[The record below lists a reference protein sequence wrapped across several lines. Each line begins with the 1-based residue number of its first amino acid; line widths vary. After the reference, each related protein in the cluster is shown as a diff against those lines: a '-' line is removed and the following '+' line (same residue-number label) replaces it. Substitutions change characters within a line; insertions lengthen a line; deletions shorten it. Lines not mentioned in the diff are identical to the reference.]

1 MARRKAGHQAR
12 FVPSKYIV
20 LAPEPAWNWR
30 ASDRLSQRLVDYD
43 DDDTELR
50 SEQRMQADHLHERHS
65 SGANARASNR
75 QLPSLTPLR
84 GIAALWV
91 VLYHY
96 CGTRQYFPNL
106 DITPHSYFISKGY
119 LGVDMFFMLSG
130 FVMAHV
136 YCRAFSEGVGQH
148 YRGFMV
154 ARIARL
160 YPLHIFVLSLFVATA
175 VISQLA
181 IGVGSGT
188 FAGIPLTGP
197 ESLSALVANVF
208 MVHGLA
214 AGQLS
219 WNYPSWSIS
228 VEFIAYLGFPF
239 ALPFIAR
246 ASGSTRLILG
256 ALLFAALASLAALTK
271 GDLDQWDGPITLLR
285 CMPEFLLG
293 TLLYF
298 TFRDHEQRSWLGSDL
313 AVLTVLTATLV
324 CLHFGAPDLLIVALF
339 AAIVLLAVANTGSFA
354 RFANIAPLVR
364 LGEISYSLYLIQ
376 GFVQYAAAK
385 GFDALGIRHL
395 AALSA
400 GESLALMLPMLV
412 LSILIA
418 GATYSRIEIAWRQH
432 LRDLLGERRKTRP
445 ADALDPRSA

>member
-1 MARRKAGHQAR
+1 
-12 FVPSKYIV
+12 
-20 LAPEPAWNWR
+20 
-30 ASDRLSQRLVDYD
+30 
-43 DDDTELR
+43 
-50 SEQRMQADHLHERHS
+50 
-65 SGANARASNR
+65 
-75 QLPSLTPLR
+75 
-84 GIAALWV
+84 
-91 VLYHY
+91 
-96 CGTRQYFPNL
+96 
-106 DITPHSYFISKGY
+106 
-119 LGVDMFFMLSG
+119 
-130 FVMAHV
+130 
-136 YCRAFSEGVGQH
+136 
-148 YRGFMV
+148 
-154 ARIARL
+154 
-160 YPLHIFVLSLFVATA
+160 LFVATA

>member
-1 MARRKAGHQAR
+1 
-12 FVPSKYIV
+12 
-20 LAPEPAWNWR
+20 
-30 ASDRLSQRLVDYD
+30 
-43 DDDTELR
+43 
-50 SEQRMQADHLHERHS
+50 MQADHLHERHS

-181 IGVGSGT
+181 IGVAGGT

-339 AAIVLLAVANTGSFA
+339 AALVLLAVANTGSFA
-354 RFANIAPLVR
+354 RFANIAPLVW

-432 LRDLLGERRKTRP
+432 LRDLLGEGRKTRP
-445 ADALDPRSA
+445 ADALGPRSA

>member
-1 MARRKAGHQAR
+1 
-12 FVPSKYIV
+12 
-20 LAPEPAWNWR
+20 
-30 ASDRLSQRLVDYD
+30 VDHD
-43 DDDTELR
+43 DDEPEQR
-50 SEQRMQADHLHERHS
+50 SEQGMQADHTHERRS
-65 SGANARASNR
+65 SGDTSFSSNR

-136 YCRAFSEGVGQH
+136 YCRSFSEGVRQH

-160 YPLHIFVLSLFVATA
+160 YPLHVFVLFLFVATA
-175 VISQLA
+175 VLSQLA
-181 IGVGSGT
+181 SGAASGSFT
-188 FAGIPLTGP
+188 GIPLTGP
-197 ESLSALVANVF
+197 ESLTAIVANMF
-208 MVHGLA
+208 MLQGLA

-219 WNYPSWSIS
+219 WNYPAWSIS
-228 VEFIAYLGFPF
+228 VEFIAYLAFPF
-239 ALPFIAR
+239 ALPVIAR
-246 ASGSTRLILG
+246 ASGATRLVLA
-256 ALLFAALASLAALTK
+256 ALLFAALASLAALTR
-271 GDLDQWDGPITLLR
+271 GDFDQWDGPITLLR

-298 TFRDHEQRSWLGSDL
+298 TFRDHAQRPWLYGDL
-313 AVLTVLTATLV
+313 AVLALLSATLA

-339 AAIVLLAVANTGSFA
+339 AALVLVAVGNNGAFA
-354 RFANIAPLVR
+354 RLANIAPLVW

-376 GFVQYAAAK
+376 GFVQYAAGK
-385 GFDALGIRHL
+385 GFLAFGIQHR

-400 GESLALMLPMLV
+400 GESLALMLPMLA
-412 LSILIA
+412 LCILIA
-418 GATYSRIEIAWRQH
+418 GITYSSIEIVWRRH
-432 LRDLLGERRKTRP
+432 LRDLLGEGRKARP
-445 ADALDPRSA
+445 AGSLGPRSA

>member
-1 MARRKAGHQAR
+1 VR
-12 FVPSKYIV
+12 
-20 LAPEPAWNWR
+20 APEPIWNWR
-30 ASDRLSQRLVDYD
+30 PSDRLSLRLVDDD

-50 SEQRMQADHLHERHS
+50 SEQRMQAEHLHERRS
-65 SGANARASNR
+65 SGAAADASNR

-106 DITPHSYFISKGY
+106 DITPHSYFIGKGY

-136 YCRAFSEGVGQH
+136 YCGAFSEGVRRH

-160 YPLHIFVLSLFVATA
+160 YPLHVFVLFLFVATA

-181 IGVGSGT
+181 AGVASGS
-188 FAGIPLTGP
+188 FSGIPLTGP
-197 ESLSALVANVF
+197 ESLSALVANIL
-208 MVHGLA
+208 MVQGLA

-219 WNYPSWSIS
+219 WNFPSWSIS
-228 VEFIAYLGFPF
+228 VEFIAYLAFPF
-239 ALPFIAR
+239 ALPAIAR
-246 ASGSTRLILG
+246 ASGSMRLILA

-271 GDLDQWDGPITLLR
+271 GDFNQWDGPIALLR

-298 TFRDHEQRSWLGSDL
+298 TFRDHAQRSWLGSDL
-313 AVLTVLTATLV
+313 AVLTVLTATLA
-324 CLHFGAPDLLIVALF
+324 CLHFGAPDLLIVTLF
-339 AAIVLLAVANTGSFA
+339 ASLVLFAVANTGAFA
-354 RFANIAPLVR
+354 RFANIAPLVW

-385 GFDALGIRHL
+385 GFDALGIHHL

-400 GESLALMLPMLV
+400 GESIALMLPMLA
-412 LSILIA
+412 LCILIA
-418 GATYSRIEIAWRQH
+418 GATYSSIEIVWRRH
-432 LRDLLGERRKTRP
+432 LRDLLGEARKTRA
-445 ADALDPRSA
+445 ADALGPRSA

>member
-1 MARRKAGHQAR
+1 
-12 FVPSKYIV
+12 
-20 LAPEPAWNWR
+20 L
-30 ASDRLSQRLVDYD
+30 LRLVDHD
-43 DDDTELR
+43 DDDTEPR
-50 SEQRMQADHLHERHS
+50 SEQYMQADNSHAGRS
-65 SGANARASNR
+65 SGNKSFASNR

-96 CGTRQYFPNL
+96 CGTREYFPNL

-136 YCRAFSEGVGQH
+136 YCRSFSEGVRQH

-175 VISQLA
+175 IISQVA
-181 IGVGSGT
+181 IGASTGSLT
-188 FAGIPLTGP
+188 GIPLTGP
-197 ESLSALVANVF
+197 ESLTAIVANVF
-208 MVHGLA
+208 MLQGLA

-228 VEFIAYLGFPF
+228 VEFMAYLAFPF
-239 ALPFIAR
+239 ALPVIAR
-246 ASGSTRLILG
+246 ASGSIRLILG
-256 ALLFAALASLAALTK
+256 ALLFAALASLAAMTK
-271 GDLDQWDGPITLLR
+271 GDFDQWDGPIALLR

-298 TFRDHEQRSWLGSDL
+298 TFRDHEQRAWLRSDL
-313 AVLTVLTATLV
+313 AVFVLLAATLAS
-324 CLHFGAPDLLIVALF
+324 LHFGAPDLLIVALF
-339 AAIVLLAVANTGSFA
+339 AALVLLAVANTGAFA
-354 RFANIAPLVR
+354 KFANIAPLIW

-376 GFVQYAAAK
+376 GFVQYAAGK
-385 GFDALGIRHL
+385 GMLAFGVHHR

-400 GESLALMLPMLV
+400 GESLALMLPMLA
-412 LSILIA
+412 LCILIA
-418 GATYSRIEIAWRQH
+418 GATYVSIEIVWRGR
-432 LRDLLGERRKTRP
+432 LRDLLGERRKTRS
-445 ADALDPRSA
+445 ADAFGPRSA

>member
-1 MARRKAGHQAR
+1 
-12 FVPSKYIV
+12 
-20 LAPEPAWNWR
+20 
-30 ASDRLSQRLVDYD
+30 VDHD
-43 DDDTELR
+43 DDEPEQR
-50 SEQRMQADHLHERHS
+50 SEQGMQAEHTHERRS
-65 SGANARASNR
+65 SGERSFSPNG

-106 DITPHSYFISKGY
+106 DITPHSYILSKGY

-136 YCRAFSEGVGQH
+136 YCRSFSEGVRRH

-160 YPLHIFVLSLFVATA
+160 YPLHVFVLFLFVATA

-181 IGVGSGT
+181 IGFASGSFT
-188 FAGIPLTGP
+188 GIPLTGP
-197 ESLSALVANVF
+197 ESLTALVAN
-208 MVHGLA
+208 MLMLQGLA

-219 WNYPSWSIS
+219 WNYPAWSIS

-246 ASGSTRLILG
+246 ASGSTRLVLG
-256 ALLFAALASLAALTK
+256 ALLFAALALLAALTK
-271 GDLDQWDGPITLLR
+271 GDFDQWDGPITLLR

-298 TFRDHEQRSWLGSDL
+298 TFRDHAQRPWLFSDL
-313 AVLTVLTATLV
+313 AIFTLLVATLAG
-324 CLHFGAPDLLIVALF
+324 LHFGVPDLLIVALF
-339 AAIVLLAVANTGSFA
+339 AALVLLAVGNNGVFA
-354 RFANIAPLVR
+354 RCANIAPLVW
-364 LGEISYSLYLIQ
+364 LGEIS
-376 GFVQYAAAK
+376 
-385 GFDALGIRHL
+385 
-395 AALSA
+395 
-400 GESLALMLPMLV
+400 
-412 LSILIA
+412 
-418 GATYSRIEIAWRQH
+418 
-432 LRDLLGERRKTRP
+432 
-445 ADALDPRSA
+445 